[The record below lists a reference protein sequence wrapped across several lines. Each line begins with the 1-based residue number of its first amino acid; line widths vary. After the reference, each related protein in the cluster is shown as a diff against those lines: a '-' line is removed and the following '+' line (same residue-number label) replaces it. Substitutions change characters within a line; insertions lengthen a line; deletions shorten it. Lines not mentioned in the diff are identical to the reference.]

1 VDEET
6 LEIAEEE
13 VRSLLEPTGMAG
25 APIVRV
31 SSETGAGLEALQ
43 AAIAAAV
50 APAERQ
56 EPEEDPR
63 VFRMPVLRRF
73 LVPGRGTVITGIPV
87 AGRIAVGDRVDVLPP
102 GWTGKVRAIQ
112 VHHRDAGEAGR
123 GHRAALALSDVQV
136 DRIKRGMVLATAGA
150 VETCRRLVARV
161 RVLGGGARKPLE
173 HGQRA
178 RLHVGSDQ
186 AVVRV
191 HLPARKPIPP
201 GGTGLVEIESGTPLA
216 AWPGDRIVLRTENA
230 SGTVGGGVVIEPLVA
245 RIPHRRQRLIDAL
258 LERAENLDDPEAL
271 VRGALDAAGDR
282 GVTGQEVAAR
292 TALRADV
299 VERVLAALGAS
310 RDATPV
316 GRQGRWLRASA
327 FDEVTRR
334 VDAAVQRLHAEDAAV
349 DNLPLATVRSAL
361 GRVEPVVLEDAIAW
375 LIAKG
380 RLVRLPTGNVRH
392 RDHAASMSAE
402 DEARCADVLRLLEA
416 GGGQPPEVPD
426 LEAALGLD
434 TPAVLRALKLLDT
447 RGKVFKTETHW
458 FAASWVEEARR
469 RLATHA
475 ERHGGF
481 TPADA
486 RTLLDSTRKWVIPF
500 LEALDKTGFSR
511 RQGDRRLVRKA

>member
-1 VDEET
+1 
-6 LEIAEEE
+6 
-13 VRSLLEPTGMAG
+13 
-25 APIVRV
+25 
-31 SSETGAGLEALQ
+31 
-43 AAIAAAV
+43 
-50 APAERQ
+50 
-56 EPEEDPR
+56 
-63 VFRMPVLRRF
+63 
-73 LVPGRGTVITGIPV
+73 
-87 AGRIAVGDRVDVLPP
+87 
-102 GWTGKVRAIQ
+102 
-112 VHHRDAGEAGR
+112 
-123 GHRAALALSDVQV
+123 
-136 DRIKRGMVLATAGA
+136 
-150 VETCRRLVARV
+150 
-161 RVLGGGARKPLE
+161 
-173 HGQRA
+173 
-178 RLHVGSDQ
+178 
-186 AVVRV
+186 
-191 HLPARKPIPP
+191 
-201 GGTGLVEIESGTPLA
+201 
-216 AWPGDRIVLRTENA
+216 
-230 SGTVGGGVVIEPLVA
+230 
-245 RIPHRRQRLIDAL
+245 
-258 LERAENLDDPEAL
+258 
-271 VRGALDAAGDR
+271 
-282 GVTGQEVAAR
+282 
-292 TALRADV
+292 